1 MRSTVIA
8 RRRIVIVPSFQFLA
22 FAAIAAL
29 IFNLSRSLLWQNAVL
44 LLVNLA
50 FLSTFSHSLAAF
62 APFAGF
68 LLIGYIGARVMQS
81 QPKLPLFVPLLMLII
96 AMFFWLKRYTF
107 VPSELV
113 LHYPYVTL
121 GVSYVFFRVLH
132 LIIDARSPGLPH
144 RISPLVYLNY
154 VLNFTAL
161 VSGPIQRYQ
170 DYYVTQTEQRL
181 RPNVID
187 YGVALERIVFGFF
200 KVAIVS
206 MVLSNVQ
213 HQALDILSPT
223 QPFGDRLRTG
233 VVIAAVYPIYLYFNF
248 SGYVDVVIGVARFF
262 GIALPENFDRP
273 FSSTNFINFWSRW
286 HITLSSWLKT
296 YVYNPLLMSLMKRF
310 PARKIEPYLGV
321 FAFFVTFF
329 LVGAW
334 HGQTS
339 MFLFF
344 GLLQGGGV
352 SVNKL
357 YQIAMTKRLGKKRF
371 IALGNN
377 PFYAACMRG
386 LTFTF
391 FAFSLFWFW
400 STWTEMDSIVVA
412 LGWGMVALVWLLVF
426 AAATIAL
433 TLLQWAHTGVMAL
446 GFAER
451 PLVLSRYTRT
461 AWGTAL
467 AVITVLTLVISN
479 SPAPDIVY
487 KTF

>member
-1 MRSTVIA
+1 M
-8 RRRIVIVPSFQFLA
+8 IVPSFPFFA
-22 FAAIAAL
+22 FAAVAAV
-29 IFNLSRSLLWQNAVL
+29 IFNLSRALVWQNVVLAVVNIAFLLTFSHDPAALAPFAAL
-44 LLVNLA
+44 LLV
-50 FLSTFSHSLAAF
+50 
-62 APFAGF
+62 
-68 LLIGYIGARVMQS
+68 GYIGARVMQS
-81 QPKLPLFVPLLMLII
+81 QPRLPLFVPLLVLVI

-107 VPSELV
+107 VPSALL
-113 LHYPYVTL
+113 LHYPYVTI

-132 LIIDARSPGLPH
+132 LIIDARSPGLPT
-144 RISPLVYLNY
+144 RLSPLVYLNY
-154 VLNFTAL
+154 VLNFTSL

-181 RPNVID
+181 RPDIVDFGI
-187 YGVALERIVFGFF
+187 ALERIVTGFF

-206 MVLSNVQ
+206 MILSHFKQ
-213 HQALDILSPT
+213 QALDALALASPSH
-223 QPFGDRLRTG
+223 GRLLDG
-233 VVIAAVYPIYLYFNF
+233 IVVAAIYPIYLYFNF

-273 FSSTNFINFWSRW
+273 FTSTNFINFWSRW
-286 HITLSSWLKT
+286 HITLSTWLKT
-296 YVYNPLLMSLMKRF
+296 YVYNPLLMALMKRF
-310 PARKIEPYLGV
+310 PSRRIEPYLGV

-357 YQIAMTKRLGKKRF
+357 YRIVMTKRLGKKRF
-371 IALGNN
+371 IGLGNH
-377 PFYAACMRG
+377 PLYAACMRG

-400 STWTEMDSIVVA
+400 STWTQMGSIITA
-412 LGWGMVALVWLLVF
+412 LGWGTVALVWPIVF
-426 AAATIAL
+426 AAATIVLA
-433 TLLQWAHTGVMAL
+433 LLQWARAGVLML
-446 GFAER
+446 GSAER
-451 PLVLSRYTRT
+451 PWFLSRYTRT
-461 AWGTAL
+461 AWGTAM
-467 AVITVLTLVISN
+467 AVVTVLTLVISS

>member
-1 MRSTVIA
+1 M
-8 RRRIVIVPSFQFLA
+8 IVPSFQFFA
-22 FAAIAAL
+22 FAAVAAV
-29 IFNLSRSLLWQNAVL
+29 IFNLSRALVWQNAVL
-44 LLVNLA
+44 LVVNVA
-50 FLSTFSHSLAAF
+50 FLSTFSHDPAAL
-62 APFAGF
+62 APFAAF
-68 LLIGYIGARVMQS
+68 LLIGYAGARLMQS
-81 QPKLPLFVPLLMLII
+81 QPKVPIFVPLLVLVI

-107 VPSELV
+107 VPSAML
-113 LHYPYVTL
+113 LHYPYVTI

-132 LIIDARSPGLPH
+132 LIIDARSPGLPT
-144 RISPLVYLNY
+144 RLSPLVYLNY

-181 RPNVID
+181 KPNIID
-187 YGVALERIVFGFF
+187 FGLALERIVIGFF

-206 MVLSNVQ
+206 MILAHFKQ
-213 HQALDILSPT
+213 QALDSLALA
-223 QPFGDRLRTG
+223 QPSDGRLLDG
-233 VVIAAVYPIYLYFNF
+233 IIIAAIYPIYLYFNF

-273 FSSTNFINFWSRW
+273 FTSTNFINFWSRW

-296 YVYNPLLMSLMKRF
+296 YVYNPLLMMLMNRF
-310 PARKIEPYLGV
+310 PSRKIEPYLGV
-321 FAFFVTFF
+321 LAFFVTFF

-357 YQIAMTKRLGKKRF
+357 YQIAMTRRLGKKRF
-371 IALGNN
+371 IALGNQ

-400 STWTEMDSIVVA
+400 STWTQMGSIITA
-412 LGWGMVALVWLLVF
+412 LGWSTVVLVWLIVF
-426 AAATIAL
+426 VAATIVL
-433 TLLQWAHTGVMAL
+433 TLGQWARAGAMKL
-446 GFAER
+446 GSPEH
-451 PLVLSRYTRT
+451 PLSLSHYTRT
-461 AWGTAL
+461 AWSTAL
-467 AVITVLTLVISN
+467 IVITVLTLVISN

>member
-1 MRSTVIA
+1 M
-8 RRRIVIVPSFQFLA
+8 IVPSFQFLA

-29 IFNLSRSLLWQNAVL
+29 LFNLSRALAWQNIVL

-50 FLSTFSHSLAAF
+50 FLSTFSHDPAAL
-62 APFAGF
+62 APFAVFLAVGF
-68 LLIGYIGARVMQS
+68 FGARAMQS
-81 QPKLPLFVPLLMLII
+81 QRWLPAFVPLLALVI
-96 AMFFWLKRYTF
+96 AMFFWLKRYMF
-107 VPSELV
+107 VPADLQ
-113 LHYPYVTL
+113 LHYTYVTI

-132 LIIDARSPGLPH
+132 LIIDARSPGLPT

-154 VLNFTAL
+154 VLNFTSL

-170 DYYVTQTEQRL
+170 DYALTQTTQR
-181 RPNVID
+181 PQPDVID
-187 YGVALERIVFGFF
+187 FGIALERIVVGFF

-206 MVLSNVQ
+206 MVLSHLQ
-213 HQALDILSPT
+213 HQALDALSPT
-223 QPFGDRLRTG
+223 QAFDERLLNG
-233 VVIAAVYPIYLYFNF
+233 VVIAAVYPLYLYFNF
-248 SGYVDVVIGVARFF
+248 SGYTDVVIGVARFF
-262 GIALPENFDRP
+262 GIVLPENFNQP

-296 YVYNPLLMSLMKRF
+296 YVYNPLLIVLMKRF
-310 PARKIEPYLGV
+310 PARRAEPYFGV
-321 FAFFVTFF
+321 LAFFVTFF

-344 GLLQGGGV
+344 GVLQGGGV
-352 SVNKL
+352 SINKL
-357 YQIAMTKRLGKKRF
+357 YQIVMIKRLGKKRYL
-371 IALGNN
+371 ALCGNA
-377 PFYAACMRG
+377 FYAACARG

-400 STWTEMDSIVVA
+400 STWTQMQGIANA
-412 LGWGMVALVWLLVF
+412 LGWGVVALAWLLVLVG
-426 AAATIAL
+426 ATVGL
-433 TLLQWAHTGVMAL
+433 TLLQWARAGAL
-446 GFAER
+446 SVGSSGH

-461 AWGTAL
+461 AWNTAL
-467 AVITVLTLVISN
+467 AVVTVLTLAISS